1 MPDNEFPPSIKFHYI
16 KGNFFRVVHADGAIG
31 GLTPSRQIFMSL
43 YSERS
48 AIPQI
53 IEMAVTADGELGNE
67 IRREGKDGLVR
78 ELEIGVMLSA
88 HAAEAIAAVLL
99 QHAKALR
106 ETIPERQSDSTKRS
120 E

>member
-1 MPDNEFPPSIKFHYI
+1 MPENEFPPSLKFHYI

-53 IEMAVTADGELGNE
+53 IEMEVTSEGRLGKE
-67 IRREGKDGLVR
+67 IQREGKEGLVR

-88 HAAEAIAAVLL
+88 DAAEAIAAVL
-99 QHAKALR
+99 QEHAKAIR
-106 ETIPERQSDSTKRS
+106 ESIPENQKNQIRS
-120 E
+120 SE

>member
-1 MPDNEFPPSIKFHYI
+1 MPENEFPPSLKFHYI

-31 GLTPSRQIFMSL
+31 GLTPSRQIFMSV

-48 AIPQI
+48 AIPKV
-53 IEMAVTADGELGNE
+53 IEMEVSSEGNLGNE

-78 ELEIGVMLSA
+78 ELEVGIMLSA
-88 HAAEAIAAVLL
+88 SAAEAIAAILL
-99 QHAKALR
+99 QHAKAIKESIR
-106 ETIPERQSDSTKRS
+106 ETQGDSISST